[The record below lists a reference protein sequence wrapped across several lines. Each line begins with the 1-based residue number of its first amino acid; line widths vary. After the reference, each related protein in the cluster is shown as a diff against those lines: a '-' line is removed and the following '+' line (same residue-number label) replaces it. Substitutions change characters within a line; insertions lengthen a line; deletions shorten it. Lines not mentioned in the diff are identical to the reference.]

1 MNIIIDKNS
10 SVPSYLQIAEQIKEK
25 ISSRELSPGDRLP
38 TERELSEAVHI
49 SRGTIKRAYDELG
62 DVGILERVQG
72 SGTFVA
78 QLQDLSILG
87 NSDKADRVIDK
98 MITTLSRMHLSYN
111 EMEDLINS
119 KLQWKRQESRNI
131 RVAVVDCNMETLSL
145 ISSQLY
151 NISDVDVTELILSDI
166 VKCPQKLTY
175 GYDLILTTKNHYLQV
190 IDLVP
195 RLASHVMK
203 VAIVPSQKVQYE
215 LAGIHENM
223 SVGIWCMSQE
233 FASAVY
239 DNTMTLGQG
248 TPRIDFQLD
257 NAPCSLSDFL
267 KGKDVLILPYD
278 YLSGSKSDELEVIQ
292 KFMQNGKQVIFFEYH
307 IDQGSLIH
315 ITHELELCRENRRPV
330 SL

>member
-1 MNIIIDKNS
+1 MI
-10 SVPSYLQIAEQIKEK
+10 
-25 ISSRELSPGDRLP
+25 RC
-38 TERELSEAVHI
+38 
-49 SRGTIKRAYDELG
+49 
-62 DVGILERVQG
+62 
-72 SGTFVA
+72 
-78 QLQDLSILG
+78 
-87 NSDKADRVIDK
+87 
-98 MITTLSRMHLSYN
+98 ITTLSHMHLSYN

-166 VKCPQKLTY
+166 VKSPQKLTY

-190 IDLVP
+190 IDLAP
-195 RLASHVMK
+195 SLASHVMK

-239 DNTMTLGQG
+239 DNTMRLGQG

-257 NAPCSLSDFL
+257 NAPYSLSDFL
-267 KGKDVLILPYD
+267 EGKDVLILPYD
-278 YLSGSKSDELEVIQ
+278 YLSGSRTDEPEVIQ
-292 KFMQNGKQVIFFEYH
+292 KFMQSGKQVIFFEYH

-315 ITHELELCRENRRPV
+315 ITHELELCRENKKPV